1 MESSFCGMRARPIPQ
16 AIGALESWMSRNGSV
31 LSIFQTKTL
40 LWMTPFS
47 LASPNKKADSVIK
60 RYPALLRQLN
70 HTISGQSRRQSH
82 EDSRNDHMQRA
93 PILTIHQTRTPDI
106 HGSALLAS
114 LIMTAILSMALASY
128 LSLSQKQSVSVA
140 RSQAWNAAIPVAES
154 GVEEALA
161 QLNRGEFSCQRMGTE
176 IDWRVRS
183 ATAAL
188 PRFELLQSDSCA
200 WRCPGDLF
208 YRIRRR
214 SIWSIADFP
223 RRSGQHQFKRIA
235 VCRCDGREG

>member
-1 MESSFCGMRARPIPQ
+1 MMESSFCGMRARPIPQ

-161 QLNRGEFSCQRMGTE
+161 QLNRGVGAGSLNL
-176 IDWRVRS
+176 
-183 ATAAL
+183 AANGWEQKSTGAYGPQQ
-188 PRFELLQSDSCA
+188 PRYLGSSFYKVIVV
-200 WRCPGDLF
+200 PGAAPVIYSTGYVAAPF
-208 YRIRRR
+208 GASPISR
-214 SIWSIADFP
+214 
-223 RRSGQHQFKRIA
+223 A
-235 VCRCDGREG
+235 VQVNTSSN